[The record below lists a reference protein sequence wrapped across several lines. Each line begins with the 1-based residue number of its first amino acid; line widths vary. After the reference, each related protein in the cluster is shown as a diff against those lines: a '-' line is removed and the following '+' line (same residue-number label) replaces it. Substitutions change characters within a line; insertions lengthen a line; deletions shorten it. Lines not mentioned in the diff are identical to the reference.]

1 MSHFVPRTCTEL
13 DEDGAPIE
21 AAGSSDESIDW
32 FGLPSGDDSAPPT
45 R

>member
-1 MSHFVPRTCTEL
+1 MSHFVPRTCTEIG
-13 DEDGAPIE
+13 EDGAPIE
-21 AAGSSDESIDW
+21 AGRSSDDPVGW